1 MKPGTN
7 DGPDRFAKFLQY
19 AIVIIAVAMGVFHIY
34 TAFFGVLTAVWQRGI
49 HLGAG
54 ISLAAL
60 ISAQKS
66 KSTVVRVL
74 QLLIVLVTVAV
85 ISYFFVEFHGLIRR
99 FGQPNQRDILVGS
112 VLIVLTLDFTRRR
125 AGNILPGIA
134 LFFLVYAFVGPWL
147 PGILWHRGYS
157 FTRIVNQISLST
169 EGIFGIP
176 LGVSANYIFL
186 FVLFGTI
193 LEASGIGQFYID
205 LAVKLVGR
213 TAGGPAKAAVVA
225 STFFGSVSG
234 SAVANVAGTGSVT
247 IPLMKSIGYKPAF
260 AGAAEAVASTGGQF
274 MPPLMGASA
283 FIMAEILGIP
293 YVRVAGGAL
302 IPALIFYGAVFSMIH
317 FRSWAT
323 GLTGT
328 DTSKMAAVKT
338 MLIRQGIYLLPV
350 LMLVYFLVIARIS
363 IMKAA
368 VYAVIATILIG
379 FFFSRTTLPEF
390 IKAFEKGAKTAL
402 VVIAATACAGIV
414 VAVINLTGLG
424 IRFSTIVLAAAGG
437 NLLLVLIFL
446 MLASILIG
454 MGLPT
459 TPAYL
464 ILAVLGA
471 PALIRM
477 GVEPLAAHMF
487 VFYFGSLSMITPPVA
502 LAVYAAST
510 IAESDFWET
519 AWIAMQLGLSAFVVP
534 YMFVYNPAMLGYG
547 APWQIAI
554 TSTTAIIGAV
564 AVGAGLAGW
573 LYVRA
578 ALVERAILVLSGFM
592 LMQPGGVTNGI
603 GIAGIAFVLV
613 SQVIRKKKL
622 GLATAGEIQT
632 SDEGS
637 GSTETAGDAEGG
649 RV

>member
-1 MKPGTN
+1 MLKNN
-7 DGPDRFAKFLQY
+7 DAEIDRFARILQY
-19 AIVIIAVAMGVFHIY
+19 AIVGIAVAMGIFHIY

-66 KSTVVRVL
+66 KSWFVRIL
-74 QLLIVLVTVAV
+74 QIVIVLITIGVV
-85 ISYFFVEFHGLIRR
+85 SYFFIEFHGLIRR
-99 FGQPNQRDILVGS
+99 FGQPNQRDVIIGS
-112 VLIVLTLDFTRRR
+112 ILIVLTLDFTRRR
-125 AGNILPGIA
+125 AGNVLPGIA
-134 LFFLVYAFVGPWL
+134 VFFLIYAFIGPYL
-147 PGILWHRGYS
+147 PGMFWHRGYG
-157 FTRIVNQISLST
+157 FARVVNQISLST

-302 IPALIFYGAVFSMIH
+302 IPALVFYGAVFSMIH
-317 FRSWAT
+317 FRSWAV

-328 DTSKMAAVKT
+328 DTSKMAKVSQ
-338 MLIRQGIYLLPV
+338 MLLRQGIYLLPV

-379 FFFSRTTLPEF
+379 FFFSKTTLREF
-390 IKAFEKGAKTAL
+390 ITAFEKGAKTAL

-414 VAVINLTGLG
+414 VAIINLTGLG

-477 GVEPLAAHMF
+477 GVEPLGAHMF

-510 IAESDFWET
+510 IAGSDFWET
-519 AWIAMQLGLSAFVVP
+519 AWIAMQLGLSAFIVP

-547 APWQIAI
+547 TIGQILV
-554 TSTTAIIGAV
+554 TSGTAIVGAV
-564 AVGAGLAGW
+564 VVGAGLAGW

-578 ALVERAILVLSGFM
+578 ALYERAILIFCGFL
-592 LMQPGGVTNGI
+592 LMQPGGVTNAVGFV
-603 GIAGIAFVLV
+603 GVVLV
-613 SQVIRKKKL
+613 LTSQVLRKRRL
-622 GLATAGEIQT
+622 GLATAKEKL
-632 SDEGS
+632 SDPVRSPEPAS
-637 GSTETAGDAEGG
+637 SEQ
-649 RV
+649 